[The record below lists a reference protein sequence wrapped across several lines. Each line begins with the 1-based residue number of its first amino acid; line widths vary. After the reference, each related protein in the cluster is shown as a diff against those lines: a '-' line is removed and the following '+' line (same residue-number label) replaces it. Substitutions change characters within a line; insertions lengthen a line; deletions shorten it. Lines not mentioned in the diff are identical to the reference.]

1 MNRFGKLFVR
11 GLSSEL
17 IMKCALVC
25 RSLDGE
31 SLVSRQ
37 DFKHVLVAPGV
48 ALSETV
54 FDRVRFAQSTM
65 DDIALQC
72 EVIGLFRAQ
81 VAETKERIKLG
92 SISSQDRKFLSHN
105 LRGAAAAIGALQ
117 IEELAKTWEN
127 VSFDAAVLEALLD
140 QAETA
145 FIVETRAFHS

>member
-1 MNRFGKLFVR
+1 
-11 GLSSEL
+11 
-17 IMKCALVC
+17 MKCALVC
-25 RSLDGE
+25 RSLDWE

-92 SISSQDRKFLSHN
+92 SISSHDRKFLSHN

-127 VSFDAAVLEALLD
+127 VSFDASVLEALLD